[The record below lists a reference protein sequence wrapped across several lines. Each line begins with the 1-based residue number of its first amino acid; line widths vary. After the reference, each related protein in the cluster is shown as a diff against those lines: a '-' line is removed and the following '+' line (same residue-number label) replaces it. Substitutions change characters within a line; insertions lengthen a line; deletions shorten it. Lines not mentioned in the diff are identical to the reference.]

1 MPENYEKRVYAGYYK
16 RFDGVLIYVIT
27 VTKDF
32 DTGED
37 TVICKY
43 VRHSENTEYFTI
55 TKQSF
60 CEKVEW
66 NGNLVDKYVRQTQY
80 RIDDYRIDVLESEG
94 FSGPKRK
101 IPKPTLDEYDTRE
114 YRRSKDYYAYAK
126 DLCEH
131 YVIDFRKYELCTSR
145 KKYVAITAPDF
156 AVMKEDLIFLQQC
169 LKTVLK
175 DYSGYFKERFV
186 DGLSIRKYAQA
197 HNLNRG
203 SVDYIQKKLFTA
215 LAAELKV
222 RDETD
227 GICRLYVPSVT
238 VDEEWLQEIR
248 DEDE

>member
-1 MPENYEKRVYAGYYK
+1 MPGNNEKRVYAGYYK
-16 RFDGVLIYVIT
+16 RFDSVLIYVIT
-27 VTKDF
+27 VTKDI
-32 DTGED
+32 DTGEN

-55 TKQSF
+55 TKRSF

-80 RIDDYRIDVLESEG
+80 HIDDYKIDVLESEG

-101 IPKPTLDEYDTRE
+101 IPNPTLDEYDSRQ

-131 YVIDFRKYELCTSR
+131 YLIDLRKYQLCTSR
-145 KKYVAITAPDF
+145 KKYVTITAADF

-169 LKTVLK
+169 LKTVLR
-175 DYSGYFKERFV
+175 DYNGYFKERFV

-215 LAAELKV
+215 LAAELKA
-222 RDETD
+222 RDEAD

-238 VDEEWLQEIR
+238 ADEEWLQEIG

>member
-1 MPENYEKRVYAGYYK
+1 MER
-16 RFDGVLIYVIT
+16 DG
-27 VTKDF
+27 K
-32 DTGED
+32 
-37 TVICKY
+37 
-43 VRHSENTEYFTI
+43 
-55 TKQSF
+55 
-60 CEKVEW
+60 
-66 NGNLVDKYVRQTQY
+66 LVDKYVRQTQY
-80 RIDDYRIDVLESEG
+80 RIDDYKIDVLESEG

-101 IPKPTLDEYDTRE
+101 TPKPTLDEYDMRE
-114 YRRSKDYYAYAK
+114 YRRSEDYYAYAK

-131 YVIDFRKYELCTSR
+131 YLIDYRKYRLCTSN
-145 KKYVAITAPDF
+145 KKYVAITAADF

-215 LAAELKV
+215 LAAELKA
-222 RDETD
+222 RDEAD

-238 VDEEWLQEIR
+238 ADEEWLREIR
-248 DEDE
+248 DEVE

>member
-1 MPENYEKRVYAGYYK
+1 MSEIHEKRVYAGYYK
-16 RFDGVLIYVIT
+16 RYDGTLIYVIT
-27 VTKDF
+27 VTKDI
-32 DTGED
+32 DTNENI
-37 TVICKY
+37 VICHY
-43 VRHSENTEYFTI
+43 ARYTQNTEYFTI
-55 TKQSF
+55 SKRSF
-60 CEKVEW
+60 CEKVERD
-66 NGNLVDKYVRQTQY
+66 GKLVDKYVRQTQY
-80 RIDDYRIDVLESEG
+80 RIDDYKIDVLESEG

-101 IPKPTLDEYDTRE
+101 TPKPTLDEYDMRE
-114 YRRSKDYYAYAK
+114 YRRSEDYYAYAK

-131 YVIDFRKYELCTSR
+131 YLIDYRKYRLCTSN
-145 KKYVAITAPDF
+145 KKYVAITAADF

-215 LAAELKV
+215 LAAELKA
-222 RDETD
+222 RDEAD

-238 VDEEWLQEIR
+238 ADEEWLREIR
-248 DEDE
+248 DEVE